1 MHKTQQLEM
10 VLERVSQE
18 FVLEEQLQNC
28 GTRGEVGILDI
39 SRVVML
45 KLFLEPPSIRR
56 KR

>member
-10 VLERVSQE
+10 VMERVSQE